1 MAEETST
8 FFRPGRTGG
17 GGLGEKGVGMN
28 RGEEKITGTGL
39 DLEIL
44 EETRRDGT
52 MEGTEIHDAL
62 FGHSLG
68 HFSRSV
74 SELQTSISILE
85 ERCSELNW
93 ALEDSN
99 RKLKESLA
107 DRERLASRLDGIL
120 RCLSA
125 GVIAVNLE
133 GRLTEFNPA
142 AEKITGHNRDKVLG
156 SDYRETVGRGVGER
170 FGLPFTMEGG
180 STVENEEK
188 NIVTAGNER
197 IPVGYST
204 SLIRGE
210 KSEIT
215 GAVEVFSDLRKAK
228 LVEEELLRTRT
239 FAALGEM
246 AAEVARQIRNPLAG
260 LTGFAEILGLELE
273 SNPKRCELV
282 RKIQQGAAGVEQAIE
297 KLLENT
303 RSLPVEFYPVDTVAV
318 VERALDL
325 FESSLEESERIRLVR
340 QMCRTEAIARINEGQ
355 ILQALRHL
363 LSNARESIDSGG
375 EIRVA
380 IRLEPARPA
389 GAQSVGLESDA
400 DVVDDPVA
408 FVVIRISDTG
418 SGMTDDVAENA
429 FSPFFSTKAKRIGLG
444 LTSAR
449 RIVTGHGGDII
460 LQTDEDGGTTVTV
473 RLPSAS
479 DIPVDGGTE

>member
-1 MAEETST
+1 MH
-8 FFRPGRTGG
+8 
-17 GGLGEKGVGMN
+17 

-39 DLEIL
+39 NLEIL
-44 EETRRDGT
+44 EGSRRSGVV
-52 MEGTEIHDAL
+52 EGEEIHDAL

-74 SELQTSISILE
+74 NELQTAISVLE

-99 RKLKESLA
+99 RKLKDSLK
-107 DRERLASRLDGIL
+107 DRERIASRLDSIL

-156 SDYRETVGRGVGER
+156 SSYRDVVGRGVGER
-170 FGLPFTMEGG
+170 LGLPFTMEGG

-188 NIVTAGNER
+188 NIITAGNER
-197 IPVGYST
+197 IPVGFST

-210 KSEIT
+210 DNEIT
-215 GAVEVFSDLRKAK
+215 GAVEVFNDLRKAK

-260 LTGFAEILGLELE
+260 LSGFAEILGLELE
-273 SNPKRCELV
+273 SSPERCELV
-282 RKIQQGAAGVEQAIE
+282 RKIQQGAAGVERTLE

-303 RSLPVEFYPVDTVAV
+303 RSLPVEFHPTDTVTIV
-318 VERALDL
+318 DKALDL
-325 FESSLEESERIRLVR
+325 FESSLEESEGIRLVR
-340 QMCRTEAIARINEGQ
+340 RMCRTETIARINEEQ
-355 ILQALRHL
+355 IRQALRHI

-375 EIRVA
+375 EILVA
-380 IRLEPARPA
+380 ITLEPARPA
-389 GAQSVGLESDA
+389 GAQSIGLESDA
-400 DVVDDPVA
+400 GIADDPDA

-418 SGMTDDVAENA
+418 AGMTSDVVENA
-429 FSPFFSTKAKRIGLG
+429 FSPFFSTKAKRLGLG

-449 RIVTGHGGDII
+449 RIVTGHGGDIL
-460 LQTDEDGGTTVTV
+460 LQTGEGGGTTVTV
-473 RLPSAS
+473 RLPSAI
-479 DIPVDGGTE
+479 DGDVPVDGGTEQ